1 MNEDIDAHAD
11 LLPGDLIVGFGSDR
25 VTDLSDFRL
34 LLDIQRQSD
43 STSIVLFRQR
53 GEKSEFIT
61 VEINR
66 G

>member
-1 MNEDIDAHAD
+1 
-11 LLPGDLIVGFGSDR
+11 LPGDLIVGFGSDR